1 MKKIL
6 ALIAIAAFIA
16 ATSTGFSEEKAK
28 EAHKCSDACKDK
40 CKAEHKCSDAC
51 KDKCATAKKEG
62 EKK

>member
-1 MKKIL
+1 MKKLI
-6 ALIAIAAFIA
+6 ALIATVVFVAT
-16 ATSTGFSEEKAK
+16 ATSGLSEEKAK

-51 KDKCATAKKEG
+51 KDKCAAAKKEG